1 MKRNLFFAIG
11 ALMIGVIA
19 ALSVFFYE
27 YFYPKL
33 YVKNDIG
40 EYVNITTSANSETFP
55 VTRDT
60 IFQIEY
66 YYPDEGR
73 TLTEE
78 IKDFPQLL
86 GCDKNGV
93 QRYLDSYMKRL
104 SLDEQEKGLKSFEL
118 VSYHDNVIYLRKTY
132 QKQILTGYF
141 AKSYNG
147 TVVILNGDEKTV
159 YEYTQIPINL
169 LPEELQEDVTEG
181 YYLEDEKELYNFLE
195 NYSS

>member
-1 MKRNLFFAIG
+1 MKRNLVFAIC
-11 ALMIGVIA
+11 ALMIGILA
-19 ALSVFFYE
+19 GLSVFFYE

-33 YVKNDIG
+33 YVKNNTGD
-40 EYVNITTSANSETFP
+40 YVKITTASNNETFP
-55 VTRDT
+55 INKST

-78 IKDFPQLL
+78 TSDFPQLL
-86 GCDKNGV
+86 GCDKDGV

-104 SLDEQEKGLKSFEL
+104 PLEEQEKGLKAFEL
-118 VSYHDNVIYLRKTY
+118 VSYHDNVICLRKTY

-147 TVVILNGDEKTV
+147 TVVILKGDEKTV
-159 YEYTQIPINL
+159 FEYTQIPINL
-169 LPEELQEDVTEG
+169 LPEDLQENVMAG
-181 YYLEDEKELYNFLE
+181 YYLEDEKALYNFLE